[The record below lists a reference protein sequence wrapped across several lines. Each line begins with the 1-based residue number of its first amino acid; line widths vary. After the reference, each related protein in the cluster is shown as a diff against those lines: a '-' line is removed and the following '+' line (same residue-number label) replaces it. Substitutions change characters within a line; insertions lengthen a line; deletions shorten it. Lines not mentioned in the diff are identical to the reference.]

1 MSEEDAPKPVLSFF
15 FWAAL
20 LFALVCVLAGAV
32 VGVYGPKLFPSQ
44 RASPHALGKPP
55 PPR

>member
-1 MSEEDAPKPVLSFF
+1 MSEEDAPKPVLSFL

-20 LFALVCVLAGAV
+20 LFAFLCVLAGAV
-32 VGVYGPKLFPSQ
+32 VGVYGPKLLPPHG
-44 RASPHALGKPP
+44 ASPHALGKPP